1 MKSFIRS
8 VDKCEL
14 FTVTVPNIYNDTRVV
29 GRAMVSIHSLVIS
42 LMYFISN
49 TGTLIMIFL
58 PDRYFRLFAPV
69 TEQLYFNT
77 VFNFKLLAK
86 FCHEFCPMF
95 VLQGWPFP
103 KIFLKINHYVIINSY
118 IIGEIEVAIYG
129 ECNNVLMHLHQ
140 VL

>member
-14 FTVTVPNIYNDTRVV
+14 FTVTVPKHVQRYTCCWSCNGINSQFGDILDVLHFKYWYLDNDILAR
-29 GRAMVSIHSLVIS
+29 H
-42 LMYFISN
+42 
-49 TGTLIMIFL
+49 IF
-58 PDRYFRLFAPV
+58 
-69 TEQLYFNT
+69 QI
-77 VFNFKLLAK
+77 
-86 FCHEFCPMF
+86 CPMF